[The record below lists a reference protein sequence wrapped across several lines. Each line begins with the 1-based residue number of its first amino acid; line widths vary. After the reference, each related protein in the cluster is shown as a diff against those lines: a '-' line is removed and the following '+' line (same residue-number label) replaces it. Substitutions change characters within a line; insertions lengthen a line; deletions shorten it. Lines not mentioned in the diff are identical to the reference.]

1 VTTNP
6 KETETMDDKTEY
18 HFDATTLVGDL
29 RDAMLVELKDCADGK
44 PWNERPEVQQRALV
58 DRIHSKARLMVAKA
72 VLLISDKGFAS
83 LHGELVQVQ
92 VKDGFKAVVE
102 IPRGSDYRHELVDA
116 AGKEVVLV
124 LATTEEFRGTRGAVP
139 ITPPAPLLDYAE
151 EAARVADAAET
162 PPEGWTP
169 EPAPNEAL
177 GGTFGEDP
185 PLISGDPTA
194 AEEGPAAEDPDEGI
208 VMDQP
213 AIIESMQMVPVFHVQ
228 FCTDGQAV
236 WHCWRDGDGKVRGH
250 EHDDAARAIAAR
262 QKEAWD
268 ETAWETSEERQAR
281 QRREGLVGKKPGRK
295 KGGDA
300 AGAEAS
306 A

>member
-1 VTTNP
+1 MQT
-6 KETETMDDKTEY
+6 KEAAEAETHEFE
-18 HFDATTLVGDL
+18 FDAARLVGDL
-29 RDAMLVELKDCADGK
+29 RDAMLDELKVAHAL
-44 PWNERPEVQQRALV
+44 PWNLRPESEQRAV
-58 DRIHSKARLMVAKA
+58 IERIHSCARAMVNDA
-72 VLLISDKGFAS
+72 VRLIADKGFAS
-83 LHGELVQVQ
+83 LPGEIAQVRVKDGYQVQ
-92 VKDGFKAVVE
+92 VN
-102 IPRGSDYRHELVDA
+102 IMRGADHRHDLIDRQ
-116 AGKEVVLV
+116 GSEVVLV
-124 LATTEEFRGTRGAVP
+124 LADAAAFRGTRGAVP